1 MKVINAGSA
10 AIAGVTVGD
19 DLLTNE
25 TPVLSGGFNVGDTD
39 TDGLL
44 DVNETWTFGGT
55 HQVTQTDL
63 DAGGAIVNTAT
74 ASGTG
79 ATSVDDTASVT
90 VTQSKA
96 LHIEKDA
103 TETFVDSTDDVIH
116 YTMKVSNA
124 GSAAIAGVT
133 VQDDLLTNEAPK
145 LSGGFNTC
153 PTRRDSVLDVN
164 ETWTFSGTHQVTQT
178 DLDAGGAIVN

>member
-1 MKVINAGSA
+1 MKVSNAGSA
-10 AIAGVTVGD
+10 AIAGVTVQD

-133 VQDDLLTNEAPK
+133 VQDDLLTNEAPVRSEERRVGDAGSDGR
-145 LSGGFNTC
+145 LEEQE
-153 PTRRDSVLDVN
+153 TRKFR
-164 ETWTFSGTHQVTQT
+164 GTHQVKQT
-178 DLDAGGAIVN
+178 D